1 MEMAIV
7 LGQQVL
13 VMLIY
18 LLVGV
23 AAAKAKIVTAEQ
35 SKGMSSMLLYI
46 LSPCMLL
53 KAFKMDYQPEK
64 FTALLFSGFV
74 SLLAALILIFSAK
87 YIFYRKKNELA
98 PIERSSVPYTN
109 SGYLAIPLISA
120 TLGNEAVFY
129 SCGFLLVFN
138 FFVWTHCLYQ
148 MSAGKAK
155 VQLKSIIYNPNLIAI
170 VIGLILFRFNI
181 KLPSVMDT
189 AVSGFGSMVAP
200 VSLFIIGV
208 TLADESIKSIFFNK
222 RAYWVCFVRLIL
234 APLLLIVIFRI
245 ISISTWVPDGSLI
258 INTILIMSYAPVAV
272 IITMF
277 AQHYDQK
284 VGYASQLVS
293 LSTILSIISM
303 PLMFLVAQMVL

>member
-1 MEMAIV
+1 MEMAMV

-64 FTALLFSGFV
+64 LTALLFSGIIA
-74 SLLAALILIFSAK
+74 LLAALILILSAR
-87 YIFYRKKNELA
+87 YIFYRKNTELA
-98 PIERSSVPYTN
+98 PIERSSVAYTN

-129 SCGFLLVFN
+129 SCGFLLIFN
-138 FFVWTHCLYQ
+138 FLVWTHCLYQ
-148 MSAGKAK
+148 MSAGRAK
-155 VQLKSIIYNPNLIAI
+155 IQLKSFIFNPNLVAI
-170 VIGLILFRFNI
+170 IIGLILFRFSI
-181 KLPSVMDT
+181 KMPTIIDT
-189 AVSGFGSMVAP
+189 AVSGFGNMVAP
-200 VSLFIIGV
+200 IALFIIGV
-208 TLADESIKSIFFNK
+208 TLADKSLKEIFFNK

-234 APLLLIVIFRI
+234 APLLLIVIFKI
-245 ISISTWVPDGSLI
+245 LAVNTWVQGGDII
-258 INTILIMSYAPVAV
+258 INTILIMSFAPVAV
-272 IITMF
+272 IVTMF
-277 AQHYDQK
+277 AQHYDLN
-284 VGYASQLVS
+284 VSYSSQLVS
-293 LSTILSIISM
+293 LSTILCIISM
-303 PLMFLVAQMVL
+303 PLMLLVAQMVL